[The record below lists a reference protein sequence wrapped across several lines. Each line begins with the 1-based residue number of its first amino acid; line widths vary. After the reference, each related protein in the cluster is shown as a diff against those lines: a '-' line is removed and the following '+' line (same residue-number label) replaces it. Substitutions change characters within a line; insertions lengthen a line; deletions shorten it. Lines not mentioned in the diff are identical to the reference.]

1 MLAAVTM
8 VYNEPEFIP
17 LWIKYYGEQVGKE
30 NCYIVDNGSD
40 DGSLDDYK
48 DEVNIIRVPKITS
61 KELSF

>member
-40 DGSLDDYK
+40 DGSLDSYRMS
-48 DEVNIIRVPKITS
+48 VTV
-61 KELSF
+61 